1 MTQLSPSPLLSCN
14 NLNQQINLPHGIFG
28 AGLRACHYEHWH
40 ATETLPVLEIIADN
54 YMFLKGEPALYH
66 LARIKERTTIVV
78 HGVGLNIASAYDL
91 DRDYC
96 YALKDFCNFINPPV
110 ISDHLCFSASPS
122 HNSFDLL
129 PIPFTNETL
138 NLVSKKIN
146 IVQDILKR
154 QLTLE
159 NISSYVSY
167 QENSYTEIEFL
178 NELCKRTG
186 CGILL
191 DINNIFVSA
200 FNHGYDPWHEIKK
213 VNPHYV
219 NQYHIAG
226 HSQIE
231 DYLFDTH
238 DKFACKEVWDLM
250 HWALINIGKKP
261 VIIERD
267 DADVKFEDL
276 IFEINYGNN
285 FR

>member
-1 MTQLSPSPLLSCN
+1 MTIEEVKKQREAEAKKDAAFKRSLL
-14 NLNQQINLPHGIFG
+14 
-28 AGLRACHYEHWH
+28 
-40 ATETLPVLEIIADN
+40 
-54 YMFLKGEPALYH
+54 
-66 LARIKERTTIVV
+66 LAASLATTIPLS
-78 HGVGLNIASAYDL
+78 GLNIGPLDKLNQTILSKTEGLKNKAVSTIDSLASKLGITGIETGNPTLPDL
-91 DRDYC
+91 C
-96 YALKDFCNFINPPV
+96 PNQ
-110 ISDHLCFSASPS
+110 
-122 HNSFDLL
+122 
-129 PIPFTNETL
+129 
-138 NLVSKKIN
+138 N
-146 IVQDILKR
+146 ILDEVYNIRQSLGNDI
-154 QLTLE
+154 E